1 MVYGGLP
8 DPSEVFLLQSMNFK
22 CVCSHV
28 GGSQSTQI
36 RFFIRFSGVKNPMN
50 MVSDPS
56 EVFRVP
62 SDGFGRFCSHM
73 GESQKAKIW
82 VTKVLGGE
90 NSIEQGLGP
99 VGGVQGAVRGVQ
111 EVLQPHERVPKG
123 QDLGY

>member
-56 EVFRVP
+56 DVFRVP
-62 SDGFGRFCSHM
+62 SVGFGWFCSHM
-73 GESQKAKIW
+73 GGSQKVKIF

-90 NSIEQGLGP
+90 KNNEHGLGP
-99 VGGVQGAVRGVQ
+99 VGGVQGAVSEVP
-111 EVLQPHERVPKG
+111 EVLQPHWRVPEG
-123 QDLGY
+123 QDFGY